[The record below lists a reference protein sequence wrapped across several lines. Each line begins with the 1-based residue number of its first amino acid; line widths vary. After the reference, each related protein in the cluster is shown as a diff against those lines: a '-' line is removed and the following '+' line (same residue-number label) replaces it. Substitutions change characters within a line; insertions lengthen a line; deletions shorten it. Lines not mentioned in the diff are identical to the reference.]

1 METLDLEG
9 MFWLP
14 GNPGR
19 KVAGRFTFNDADGP
33 ELKLIGSLHDP
44 NEVLTRHSG
53 PVVSVPLE
61 ELYGSNIEP
70 SRIFGETTQGFVT
83 LDNCWRK
90 SGTFRWP
97 GSRRP
102 AQEYYGAWAVFL
114 GAHFDED
121 SSPAFSG
128 VSTRI
133 QNLENWTGMSLVRI
147 TLGYSEESKR
157 LEEVRI
163 VAGQPREMVTE
174 SALGEVGLSLE
185 YMLKGDHIVESAI
198 TQRQAIQL
206 RFPEPKSIA
215 GILAVC
221 SSLRDVVTIG
231 TNTPVSIHSVS
242 LTHPC
247 SDNPIGFYAGLIGA
261 VGQGSLRS
269 PRPGE
274 FLFTFEDIG
283 GLGGLAKW
291 LEVAQRYPLV
301 IDALLSPE
309 YRSPWYVESRFF
321 DAITAAETFA
331 RIQGQYEHVNRYKI
345 KQLGRRVG
353 DPFEALVGD
362 VDKWADRVW
371 DARRDDLVHRG
382 LSEVKPPTLYTM
394 SESLYF
400 LVVLSLLKECG
411 APGDAFASIQNHHR
425 FRRCSEEWREN
436 FG

>member
-14 GNPGR
+14 ANPDR
-19 KVAGRFTFNDADGP
+19 KVAGRLTFNDADGP
-33 ELKLIGSLHDP
+33 ELRLIGSFHDP
-44 NEVLTRHSG
+44 NEVLTRRSG
-53 PVVSVPLE
+53 PVVRVPLV
-61 ELYGSNIEP
+61 ELFGSNIDAP
-70 SRIFGETTQGFVT
+70 RIFGETTQGFVT
-83 LDNCWRK
+83 LDGCWRK

-102 AQEYYGAWAVFL
+102 AQENYGAWAVFL

-121 SSPAFSG
+121 SSPAFSR
-128 VSTRI
+128 VSTRV
-133 QNLENWTGMSLVRI
+133 QNLENWTGLSLVRI
-147 TLGYSEESKR
+147 TLDYSEESKK

-163 VAGQPREMVTE
+163 VAGQPTELMAE
-174 SALGEVGLSLE
+174 SALGEVCLSLG
-185 YMLKGDHIVESAI
+185 YSLKGDHIVESAI

-206 RFPEPKSIA
+206 RFSEHKSIA

-221 SSLRDVVTIG
+221 SSLRDIVTIG
-231 TNTPVSIHSVS
+231 ANTPVSIDSVS
-242 LTHPC
+242 LTHP
-247 SDNPIGFYAGLIGA
+247 SWDSPVDFHARLIGA
-261 VGQGSLRS
+261 VGQGS
-269 PRPGE
+269 PGTLDNSE
-274 FLFTFEDIG
+274 FLFGFED
-283 GLGGLAKW
+283 LGGIEGLANW

-309 YRSPWYVESRFF
+309 YRPPWYVESRFF

-345 KQLGRRVG
+345 KQLGRGAG

-362 VDKWADRVW
+362 VDKWVDRVW

-382 LSEVKPPTLYTM
+382 LSEAKSTSLYAM

-400 LVVLSLLKECG
+400 LVVLSLLKECA
-411 APGDAFASIQNHHR
+411 APGDAFDSIQNHQR
-425 FRRCSEEWREN
+425 FRRCCEEWREN
-436 FG
+436 LG